1 MIKFTYSFPPHWISW
16 SPTVLQH
23 QSPVQVNPAHYD
35 TLLIYSEAVAG
46 FLNGQIASATTVAGT
61 LTEFSFERL
70 YFFSCC
76 SLYIATDAG
85 DGFITDSEF
94 VNLHRCFCMFSCAV
108 LGSCTVIFTD
118 VSAKFVDLWRLITGQ
133 TSLRPALLRSP
144 SLLTRPPLKKE
155 IKSQVRLILQLLCF
169 L

>member
-1 MIKFTYSFPPHWISW
+1 MIAHCTTASVTCAGKPRPLWHTINLQWSSGWILKRTNSFSHNSSRNTHRI
-16 SPTVLQH
+16 VLRK
-23 QSPVQVNPAHYD
+23 VVF
-35 TLLIYSEAVAG
+35 LL
-46 FLNGQIASATTVAGT
+46 L
-61 LTEFSFERL
+61 L
-70 YFFSCC
+70 FFD
-76 SLYIATDAG
+76 IATDAG